1 MVLIPGRAFFNLRSK
16 DGKTLRLFA
25 SSREEFSSHR
35 AGNARTLCTASYC
48 SRTMAKAF
56 RVGARESLLTATIR
70 NPDEHGLS
78 RMDSARC
85 YPAMLWRVGWQ
96 GACYISGKSRM
107 ASGGFV
113 KRIQTF
119 SFLATLAI
127 AIGMISWGSALH
139 AQDTTPST
147 PDRQAQQPSTPDTA
161 PPQQAPETSPSKP
174 DNQQYPSSQQTPS
187 QQQPDSSQPP
197 DSTAPSGR
205 TPQSGAQRPSDSA
218 GAGTDTQTFSGT
230 VMKQG
235 DKYMLKDDSGH
246 VYDIDHQDEVKKFDG
261 KRVRVQGTL
270 DPSGN
275 KIMVK

>member
-1 MVLIPGRAFFNLRSK
+1 
-16 DGKTLRLFA
+16 
-25 SSREEFSSHR
+25 
-35 AGNARTLCTASYC
+35 
-48 SRTMAKAF
+48 MA
-56 RVGARESLLTATIR
+56 
-70 NPDEHGLS
+70 P
-78 RMDSARC
+78 
-85 YPAMLWRVGWQ
+85 
-96 GACYISGKSRM
+96 
-107 ASGGFV
+107 GGFV
-113 KRIQTF
+113 KRIQTLSLF
-119 SFLATLAI
+119 ATLAI

-147 PDRQAQQPSTPDTA
+147 PDRQAQQPDTTP
-161 PPQQAPETSPSKP
+161 PPQTSPSTP
-174 DNQQYPSSQQTPS
+174 DNQQYPTSQQQPS
-187 QQQPDSSQPP
+187 QQQPPDTQQPP

-205 TPQSGAQRPSDSA
+205 TPQTGAQRPSDSA
-218 GAGTDTQTFSGT
+218 ASGGADTQTFSGT